1 MGFEITGLEELEKGL
16 EKAVKKAPKEY
27 EKLKNDIKDRVFK
40 NTLKHIPVNKGRI
53 IASFEKRTFDG
64 KEEFIEEDLSR
75 EVFAVGTKVWYAH
88 MIENGH
94 KKKGGKGFVKGVKFM
109 EQGLEETAK
118 EIPEMAQD
126 MLDRVLSDVK

>member
-1 MGFEITGLEELEKGL
+1 MGFEITGLKELEKGF
-16 EKAVKKAPKEY
+16 EKAIKRAPKEY
-27 EKLKNDIKDRVFK
+27 EKLKNDIKDKAFK
-40 NTLKHIPVNKGRI
+40 NTIKHIPVNKGRI
-53 IASFEKRTFDG
+53 IASFEKTAFNG
-64 KEEFIEEDLSR
+64 KEEFIEEDMSR
-75 EVFAVGTKVWYAH
+75 EVFAIGTKVWYAH

-126 MLDRVLSDVK
+126 MLERVLSDIE